1 MGKPHP
7 IELRVRVVAF
17 VEEGN
22 SHRVMERKE
31 PTTGAPSDMS
41 GAPSRPTFTLI
52 VPVDGS
58 MVGEISRTA
67 ASTFRDGVESRPTV
81 TLSSSFRPR

>member
-58 MVGEISRTA
+58 MVGRSR
-67 ASTFRDGVESRPTV
+67 VQPHL
-81 TLSSSFRPR
+81 LSGMGSKAGQS